1 MTLKHLRSSTADK
14 RPQASGMAEGQL
26 AINTASGSPGLFFK
40 DSASNLV
47 KVGPVH
53 VGSGAPNASP
63 ASGGT
68 SGNSLGEQWLDTSG
82 GTYVFKIWDGSAWRS
97 EAGEFVNTT
106 GDTMTGALGI
116 IAGSASTPGLF
127 FSGDA
132 NSGLYSP
139 GADQVAISTGGS
151 GRLFINSSGQ
161 VGVGVSPSA
170 SLEVN
175 GEARF
180 TRSGVASQYVGIT
193 GDGTDTRIVAEGASK
208 NLTIK
213 NNSTTSS
220 AIIFDQAVASS
231 YIFNQA
237 GNERL
242 RITSAGLVGVGTSSP
257 SELLHIAGATNPAIV
272 LQDTTNNTDARI
284 KTNNNGDLV
293 FEADYNGEAADTRI
307 SFEIDGSEKARFDS
321 SGRLG
326 VGTTSPG
333 LTLDIKAATDG
344 LLRVNNSN
352 ESSHG
357 SADARIVA
365 GGSFY
370 QNPVIVGSSIK
381 FNTYNGSSEGE
392 RVRITSA
399 GLVGIGVSSPSSQLD
414 IRGSATNF
422 DGIRVINTDGGSGG
436 ATTAAIR
443 LGITNS
449 IGIRNTRIEAVE
461 GSADSNSVHLDFYTN
476 SANALDSETVKMRL
490 TSGGALGIGTTSP
503 SNALEVNGNIRTFTA
518 AAGDVSITHSGLVSS
533 ITAAGSISLA
543 LGTNNTERAR
553 IDTSGRL
560 LVGTSSSPTT
570 GQGQYA
576 RIVAQGYNG
585 DATGGGIISIQRG
598 SAATGSGSAIG
609 EICFGDNT
617 GATFAKIG
625 CDADATVSSASDL
638 PGRLTFSTTADGAS
652 SPTERLRIQSS
663 GDLRIANATTFYPQ
677 TDNAVSLGSGP
688 AGPFR
693 FSAVWAA
700 NGTIQ
705 TSDQRAKA
713 NVADAA
719 LGSEFIKSL
728 RPVSYKWVEG
738 GKYDTGERDEDGNFI
753 YESVP
758 GTRTHWGFIAQE
770 VKQVVDAAGVDFG
783 GWLLTDKDDP
793 DSQQALRYDQFIAPL
808 TKALQETM
816 AELEVLKAEV
826 AALKAQ

>member
-132 NSGLYSP
+132 NTGLYSP

-326 VGTTSPG
+326 V
-333 LTLDIKAATDG
+333 
-344 LLRVNNSN
+344 
-352 ESSHG
+352 
-357 SADARIVA
+357 
-365 GGSFY
+365 
-370 QNPVIVGSSIK
+370 
-381 FNTYNGSSEGE
+381 
-392 RVRITSA
+392 
-399 GLVGIGVSSPSSQLD
+399 
-414 IRGSATNF
+414 
-422 DGIRVINTDGGSGG
+422 
-436 ATTAAIR
+436 
-443 LGITNS
+443 
-449 IGIRNTRIEAVE
+449 
-461 GSADSNSVHLDFYTN
+461 
-476 SANALDSETVKMRL
+476 
-490 TSGGALGIGTTSP
+490 GTTSP

>member
-132 NSGLYSP
+132 NTGLYSP